1 MKHIQKLVLVPI
13 EKWEE
18 IGDKSIVK
26 EVSVKTAPL
35 MSPQVPLKAISQMNT
50 LKVKNQQ
57 GLGKIKKSNKSQ
69 MFLYLPLKKRSKG
82 LLLLHYLEKSE
93 NIKWNKTGELLY
105 KGKMIPNSNV
115 IELITHAIQND
126 KSNPIGM
133 KTFYKILA
141 KANIPIKLIMNKE
154 GRHIMKK
161 TLDEKNNIWRPPGQ
175 LNKR

>member
-18 IGDKSIVK
+18 IGDKSVVK
-26 EVSVKTAPL
+26 EVSVKTVPL
-35 MSPQVPLKAISQMNT
+35 MNPQVHPKAISQMTT

-57 GLGKIKKSNKSQ
+57 GLGKIEKSNPSQ
-69 MFLYLPLKKRSKG
+69 MFLYLSPKKRSKG
-82 LLLLHYLEKSE
+82 SLLLHYLENSE
-93 NIKWNKTGELLY
+93 NIEWKKSGELMY
-105 KGKMIPNSNV
+105 KGKVIPKSNV
-115 IELITHAIQND
+115 IKLITHAIQND
-126 KSNPIGM
+126 KSKPNGM

-141 KANIPIKLIMNKE
+141 KANIPTKLIMNKE

-161 TLDEKNNIWRPPGQ
+161 TLDQKNDIWRPPGR